1 MERFYY
7 ESPSLDRKEDAIN
20 YIEEFINNNSK
31 IHGVGGLN
39 KKLDRYEEWLNDL
52 EQYKTIEPGE
62 KLVPA
67 ETFFLVRESDNRII
81 GMSNIRLCLNKSLSK
96 SGGHIGYSIRPTE
109 RRKGYNKI
117 NLYLALQV
125 CKEHNIKEALLTC
138 DKDNLGSART
148 MQALDGKL
156 IDEFIE
162 DNILEQNYIIDV
174 NSSLENH
181 KAEYTPKI
189 LKQR

>member
-1 MERFYY
+1 MEKFYF
-7 ESPSLDRKEDAIN
+7 EVPSLERKEDALDYIN
-20 YIEEFINNNSK
+20 EFKKYNSE
-31 IHGVGGLN
+31 IHGVGGLD
-39 KKLDRYEEWLNDL
+39 KKIDNYEQWLIDVENF
-52 EQYKTIEPGE
+52 KTIEPSE

-67 ETFFLVRESDNRII
+67 ETYFLVRESDNRII
-81 GMSNIRLCLNKSLSK
+81 GMSNIRLCLNKSLAK

-156 IDEFIE
+156 IKEFIE

-174 NSSLENH
+174 NSSLESH
-181 KAEYTPKI
+181 KDEYTPKI